1 MRSYHDFVIERHKI
15 WEKRLLGL
23 PAPWTDDPIMASN
36 SFTNVFRVLDY
47 GSQYLLKMLN
57 DHWGPQEVF
66 FRCAMYRFTNR
77 PEPWEYFYQ
86 RHDGFPLT
94 DDVHS
99 GKLRHTW
106 AEYGQELRGSAYQI
120 TIGLEN
126 KGMTYVDYL
135 TQVLA
140 PAIIGVMND
149 FVDAGSLEERVTILQ
164 RIPRC
169 GPFMAMQIATD
180 FGYWDPTFSA
190 NDYILPG
197 PGTLKGVALVNP
209 FSKHDPDFVIRD
221 LRSMWE
227 EYQTVTLAGLPPS
240 LMDVANSLCEYQKYH
255 RWSQANQI
263 GKYVPKHL
271 NEPDPFIPRHMKA
284 ARS

>member
-1 MRSYHDFVIERHKI
+1 MKSYHDFVIERHKI
-15 WEKRLLGL
+15 WEQRLIGL
-23 PAPWTDDPIMASN
+23 PQPWTTDPILASH

-47 GSQYLLKMLN
+47 GTQFLLKMLN
-57 DHWGPQEVF
+57 NHWGPQEVF

-99 GKLRHTW
+99 GRLRHTW

-135 TQVLA
+135 TKVLA
-140 PAIIGVMND
+140 PAVIGVMDD
-149 FVDAGSLEERVTILQ
+149 FISAPSLEARVSILQ

-180 FGYWDPTFSA
+180 YGYWDPTFSE

-197 PGTLKGVALVNP
+197 PGAVKGARLANP
-209 FSKHDPDFVIRD
+209 HYSATELIHGWQKQ
-221 LRSMWE
+221 WE
-227 EYQTVTLAGLPPS
+227 RLDVVTLAGRPPS
-240 LMDVANSLCEYQKYH
+240 LMDVQNTFCEYNKYV
-255 RWSQANQI
+255 RYTKANQI
-263 GKYVPKHL
+263 GKYTPRHL
-271 NEPDPFIPRHMKA
+271 NDPDPYIPRHMKA
-284 ARS
+284 RS